1 MIRKGKGLLF
11 IAFALAMGA
20 GAANAAPLPHAQGI
34 SKGSTVEQVRDYR
47 HYRRYRAWRGCPY
60 WYERTFW
67 GAYRLYS
74 PCSKRV
80 IEHAY

>member
-1 MIRKGKGLLF
+1 MTRSAGLFL
-11 IAFALAMGA
+11 ALMLAIGP
-20 GAANAAPLPHAQGI
+20 GDAAAVPLPHAQGI
-34 SKGSTVEQVRDYR
+34 FDGNMVQQVR
-47 HYRRYRAWRGCPY
+47 HYRRCHLRRCCPY

-74 PCSKRV
+74 PCTNKV